1 MLLLLLLL
9 LLFVFRFFVFGR
21 GLVDPIFPVFFF
33 FVACDACNSALCVL
47 SCERFLLPKKERVDL
62 LLIFPNLCFDFL
74 TGIFTFISLRL
85 LKETLDES
93 LLAIFG
99 RSDTDFVDEFIFLNS
114 SFFLIRFKMKLF
126 CLCVF

>member
-1 MLLLLLLL
+1 MLLP
-9 LLFVFRFFVFGR
+9 FAFCFGR
-21 GLVDPIFPVFFF
+21 GLVDPIFFF

-47 SCERFLLPKKERVDL
+47 LCERFLLPKKERVDL